1 MLAVLVALGSF
12 GAAPPPQAAA
22 AGSGGLVGNLLP
34 RPPSSVPKLTETA
47 EDKQPHVWILHE
59 GKPER
64 VMLKTGMTDGV
75 MTEVKEGKLETD
87 TAVIVDVIEAKK

>member
-1 MLAVLVALGSF
+1 
-12 GAAPPPQAAA
+12 
-22 AGSGGLVGNLLP
+22 
-34 RPPSSVPKLTETA
+34 VPKSTETA

-75 MTEVKEGKLETD
+75 MTEVKEGKLEPTRR
-87 TAVIVDVIEAKK
+87 